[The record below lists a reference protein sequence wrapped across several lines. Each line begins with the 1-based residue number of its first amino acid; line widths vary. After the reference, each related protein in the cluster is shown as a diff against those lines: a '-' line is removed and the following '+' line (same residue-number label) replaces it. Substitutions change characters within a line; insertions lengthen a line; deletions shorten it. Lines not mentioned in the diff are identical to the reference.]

1 MHHTSK
7 AHTPGVLHGE
17 AGPGPEW
24 VASTTAPAL
33 LALLRDQPRTTSS
46 SSPTPACEHNGVRA
60 DEESG
65 DGDKRMAG
73 ERCAVVIRHHLQ
85 RLQAAPARPS
95 LPSLLRSTH
104 LLKPASVRTDMSKV
118 AQGFRVEPLWDTAQP
133 KAPITPARGDQ
144 KRARAPNLAHAS
156 PAPLHAAKRAI
167 KQLTFGCLESSHFRS
182 PGPVDGR
189 PRKSSSGRGLPK

>member
-7 AHTPGVLHGE
+7 AQTPGVLHGE

-46 SSPTPACEHNGVRA
+46 SSPTPACGHNGVRA

-104 LLKPASVRTDMSKV
+104 LLKPARVRTDMSKV
-118 AQGFRVEPLWDTAQP
+118 AQGFRVEPLGHGPAQGTHNP
-133 KAPITPARGDQ
+133 HPRRPRQ
-144 KRARAPNLAHAS
+144 RARAH
-156 PAPLHAAKRAI
+156 
-167 KQLTFGCLESSHFRS
+167 
-182 PGPVDGR
+182 PGPR
-189 PRKSSSGRGLPK
+189 QPSPPARCETHT